1 MSPLHLECTT
11 ALLSVDVVYRFM
23 EVQTTEVTLHSSE
36 IRRSSRAAEV
46 TPLNYAVIHLIIIII
61 NINIS
66 YI

>member
-1 MSPLHLECTT
+1 MYC
-11 ALLSVDVVYRFM
+11 FM
-23 EVQTTEVTLHSSE
+23 EVQTTEVTLHRSE